1 MINSLL
7 TAHQVFGEK
16 STAGFDFSIKQ
27 HKPKEKAS
35 LGLSHSTINERLFLL
50 FMAILTQAF
59 FTLVRS
65 HLVSFAFFS
74 AWHVTVN
81 LLEANYFFF
90 LT

>member
-1 MINSLL
+1 
-7 TAHQVFGEK
+7 
-16 STAGFDFSIKQ
+16 
-27 HKPKEKAS
+27 
-35 LGLSHSTINERLFLL
+35 
-50 FMAILTQAF
+50 MAILTQAL